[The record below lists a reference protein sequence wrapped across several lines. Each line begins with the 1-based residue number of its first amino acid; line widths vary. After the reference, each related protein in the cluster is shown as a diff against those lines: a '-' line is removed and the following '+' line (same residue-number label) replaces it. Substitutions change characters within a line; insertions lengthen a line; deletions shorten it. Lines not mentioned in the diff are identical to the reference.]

1 MSGFDDEIDG
11 LYRLPPDVFT
21 EARNRL
27 ATRARGAAGAGIRTL
42 ARPHLAAWAVNQVY
56 WRDRLAFDRLVK
68 AAEAV
73 RTAHR
78 RLVSGED
85 ANVAGAEAAHA
96 DALAQAAEAARA
108 ALAEAGQPG
117 SPALLAA
124 VNDTLRALPT
134 ADPFGRLTKPLT
146 PASGFDAFAGVV
158 PRGSRA
164 ASPAAA
170 PTLRLQK
177 GAKTAKAAARDAAR
191 ERARVEKELADAT
204 AKLGKAQ
211 AALESLARALD
222 SAERDRDRRQA
233 GLDEAQGRLDDLV
246 AQLPRTRQVVEDA
259 AHERDRLKRRVDALS
274 S

>member
-27 ATRARGAAGAGIRTL
+27 ATRARGAAGAGIRKL

-56 WRDRLAFDRLVK
+56 WRHRVAFDRLVK

-85 ANVAGAEAAHA
+85 ADVAGAEAAHTA
-96 DALAQAAEAARA
+96 ALAQAAEAARA
-108 ALAEAGQPG
+108 ALAEAGQPA

-158 PRGSRA
+158 PRGSHA

-177 GAKTAKAAARDAAR
+177 GAKTAKAAAR

-211 AALESLARALD
+211 AALESLTRALD
-222 SAERDRDRRQA
+222 SAERERDRRQA